1 MCACSSP
8 CKVRLRNKL
17 SRSKINEVNV
27 QEENK
32 ESQESS
38 EQVETKQDEEKQ
50 KEAEQQEVE
59 QQEVANKQLN
69 ERKIETEQGIITVNK
84 PELKVGE
91 EVRIAVEPN
100 GKNIQSM
107 KGILRLQK
115 MASNMRKKEY
125 YLLSMMKKRRAGL
138 LTIKQGI
145 LICKVIGIFSSFKV
159 TKRMR
164 KKKS

>member
-17 SRSKINEVNV
+17 SQIKNKWSECTRRKVRASGNETRWR
-27 QEENK
+27 
-32 ESQESS
+32 
-38 EQVETKQDEEKQ
+38 ETKEVEQ
-50 KEAEQQEVE
+50 KEVKQQEVE
-59 QQEVANKQLN
+59 QQEVVNKQLG
-69 ERKIETEQGIITVNK
+69 ERKIETEQGIVTVNK

-100 GKNIQSM
+100 GKTFKAWKVYCSY
-107 KGILRLQK
+107 KK
-115 MASNMRKKEY
+115 MASNMRKKEC

-164 KKKS
+164 KKTS